1 MKLSL
6 ITMQGVYNYG
16 SALQTYASQK
26 ILTEL
31 GCEVEIIDYYP
42 NRMRNYGSLK
52 QLYTDAKPFHKN
64 RWKCM
69 VIGICKYPSMIKLKK
84 VFEPFAEKYFNKTRV
99 YNSNIELCSNPP
111 VADVYCTGSDQVWN
125 DYLEGTFDKSYFLN
139 FVPNQT
145 HKIAFSASFGRDDL
159 RHEELAPVRNLLE
172 QYNAISVREESGK
185 KILKNNI
192 ICLIPHISPIMFRSK
207 IYCS

>member
-26 ILTEL
+26 ILTDL

-69 VIGICKYPSMIKLKK
+69 AIAICKYPSMIKLK
-84 VFEPFAEKYFNKTRV
+84 R
-99 YNSNIELCSNPP
+99 
-111 VADVYCTGSDQVWN
+111 
-125 DYLEGTFDKSYFLN
+125 FLN
-139 FVPNQT
+139 
-145 HKIAFSASFGRDDL
+145 HLL
-159 RHEELAPVRNLLE
+159 RNILIKQEFIIQILSC
-172 QYNAISVREESGK
+172 AI
-185 KILKNNI
+185 I
-192 ICLIPHISPIMFRSK
+192 HQ
-207 IYCS
+207 